1 MSGHTEP
8 VGEMTTELRLLIDV
22 LLDRVDPW
30 LHSRTETRTETR
42 AETPAAT
49 GAGCGW
55 CPLCA
60 ALATLRGERPELT
73 RRLAEHGSEL
83 LLALRTML
91 EQHGDR
97 PCPAGSPAA
106 GSAAAGSAGAGP
118 VVQRIPVRRCQGPG

>member
-8 VGEMTTELRLLIDV
+8 VGEMTAELRLLVDV
-22 LLDRVDPW
+22 LLERVDPW
-30 LHSRTETRTETR
+30 LRSR
-42 AETPAAT
+42 AESLAAT

-97 PCPAGSPAA
+97 PCPAGTPAA
-106 GSAAAGSAGAGP
+106 GAGSAGAGP
-118 VVQRIPVRRCQGPG
+118 VVQRIPVRRCQGTG